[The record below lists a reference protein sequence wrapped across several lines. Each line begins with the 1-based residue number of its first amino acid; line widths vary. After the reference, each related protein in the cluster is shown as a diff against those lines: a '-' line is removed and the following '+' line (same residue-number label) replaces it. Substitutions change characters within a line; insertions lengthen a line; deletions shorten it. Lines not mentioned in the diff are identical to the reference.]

1 VENWI
6 LEKVFSSG
14 GVNMY
19 RPKIVENLGED
30 EWIYAGHPACHGCGA
45 ALGLRHLLK
54 TIGKKSILVVPAG
67 CTSIIAGT
75 MNAATFNIPFIHTA
89 FGAAAAVASGVAEAL
104 SKKGMDDI
112 NVVVWAGDGGTYD
125 IGLASLSGAAERGH
139 NILFVL
145 DDNEAYMNTGIQRS
159 GGTPRGAWTTTTI
172 TGKKEEK
179 KDIMKI
185 VLSHHVPY
193 AATASVAYPLDFNRK
208 VKKALGIKGFKF
220 IHLMAPCPPGWRFE
234 THMTIEIARRAVLSG
249 AWILMEYENGR
260 LRLNPPSSNMLDKR
274 RISLEE
280 YLMMQG
286 RFKHVKRELL
296 EELKRDVELRWS
308 EIKEILEKQGKQ

>member
-1 VENWI
+1 
-6 LEKVFSSG
+6 
-14 GVNMY
+14 MY
-19 RPKIVENLGED
+19 RPKIVENLGEN

-54 TIGKKSILVVPAG
+54 AMGKDSILVVPAG

-75 MNAATFNIPFIHTA
+75 MNAATFNVPFIHTA
-89 FGAAAAVASGVAEAL
+89 FGSAAAVASGVVEAL
-104 SKKGMDDI
+104 NRVGKEDV

-179 KDIMKI
+179 KDIMNI
-185 VLSHHVPY
+185 VLSHHIPY
-193 AATASVAYPLDFNRK
+193 AATASVAYPLDFHNK
-208 VKKALGIKGFKF
+208 VKKALNIRGFKF

-234 THMTIEIARRAVLSG
+234 THLTIEIAKKAILSG
-249 AWILMEYENGR
+249 AWILMEYENGK
-260 LRLNPPSSNMLDKR
+260 LKLNPPSSTMLEKR
-274 RISLEE
+274 RISLKE
-280 YLMMQG
+280 YLMSQG
-286 RFKHVKRELL
+286 RFRHVKEELL
-296 EELKRDVELRWS
+296 KELERDIEERWREIRDLLNRQR
-308 EIKEILEKQGKQ
+308 I